1 MALPTVTVHGEI
13 VTPVTNIPAVGTVQF
28 RIIQELRD
36 IVDNITY
43 SPQTFTA
50 TLDINGEFTIVL
62 PATDSPDVLPLNWA
76 YWVNVSTNAWNP
88 EPYYVQIPFAPG
100 VTEFVDLLPIDYD
113 PCTGLSGGAVVIPPD
128 AGDLFVRKTGDTMS
142 GNLIIN
148 ANLQVAG
155 DTNIDGDLTLTI
167 AGSSIN
173 VGQALIAAQS
183 TAPLFGGEL
192 TPNADPTKIDI
203 SAMTGLV
210 VDFNNSI
217 PISPTNPTITF
228 VTYPGATGITP
239 AFAPITHY
247 FVDSTGT
254 LIQQA
259 AAPTPAQR
267 RQMIYL
273 GLSLTQGGILVV
285 DQTLPVIP
293 SQLNNQLVDFM
304 SAAAPFSTS
313 GNVLSANGVNLSIN
327 KTVGNIFA
335 RAFSQVP
342 NYLDP
347 HNSILAAQ
355 TPIQFRHIT
364 RVVGSAGPLT
374 NILNVGFY
382 DNGGVLTPVGGGA
395 NSSTNFRVFGF
406 ANNNVVDQI
415 LIQYGQNVHASLA
428 AAVNAIPS
436 GTYIQQPATTNG
448 ALLGWISVIRTAT
461 NLSDP
466 AQAVFTKASKF
477 ANP

>member
-1 MALPTVTVHGEI
+1 MALTTVTVHGQI
-13 VTPVTNIPAVGTVQF
+13 LAPVTNTPAVGTVVF
-28 RIIQELRD
+28 DTLIELRD
-36 IVDNITY
+36 VVDNVVY
-43 SPQTFTA
+43 APMRFTA
-50 TLDINGEFTIVL
+50 TLDAGGEFTIVL
-62 PATDSPDVLPLNWA
+62 PATDNADLVPASWVYQVWINTDILNEVQ
-76 YWVNVSTNAWNP
+76 YF
-88 EPYYVQIPFAPG
+88 QIPFAPG
-100 VTEFVDLLPIDYD
+100 TTEFADLVPLDYD
-113 PCTGLSGGAVVIPPD
+113 PCGQGLAATPVVPD
-128 AGDLFVRKTGDTMS
+128 NPDLYVLKTGDTMS

-155 DTNIDGDLTLTI
+155 DANIDGDFTLTI

-183 TAPLFGGEL
+183 TAPLFGGEF
-192 TPNADPTKIDI
+192 TPNADPTRIDI

-210 VDFNNSI
+210 VDFNNSL

-228 VTYPGATGITP
+228 VTYPGVTGIIP

-254 LIQQA
+254 LVQQA

-273 GLSLTQGGILVV
+273 GLTLTQGGIVII
-285 DQTLPVIP
+285 DQTLPVIA
-293 SQLNNQLVDFM
+293 SQLNNQFVDFV

-355 TPIQFRHIT
+355 TPMQFRHIT

-374 NILNVGFY
+374 TFLDVANY

-406 ANNNVVDQI
+406 ANNNVTDQI
-415 LIQYGQNVHASLA
+415 LVQYGQNVHASLA

-436 GTYIQQPATTNG
+436 GTYVQQPATLNG
-448 ALLGWISVIRTAT
+448 ALLGWISVTRTAT